1 MNSRRLIAALMAMSV
16 AGLVWSCG
24 PQQIRTPQRQGQDLV
39 VLLPDTASGE
49 VGRATVSNPSGAV
62 DLAAA
67 RDSTIASAGQP
78 PTPVSTMSEA
88 EIDRLFGDAL
98 AALPSPAQYFT
109 LYFRFDSEVLTE
121 ESRALVADILSAIR
135 ARPVPDVVAVGHTD
149 TMGVSA
155 MNFELGLKRAN
166 TVRDL
171 LVEGGLDGSAVEV
184 ISHGESD
191 LLVRTADEVAEPRNR
206 RVEIAVR

>member
-1 MNSRRLIAALMAMSV
+1 
-16 AGLVWSCG
+16 
-24 PQQIRTPQRQGQDLV
+24 
-39 VLLPDTASGE
+39 
-49 VGRATVSNPSGAV
+49 
-62 DLAAA
+62 
-67 RDSTIASAGQP
+67 
-78 PTPVSTMSEA
+78 MSEA

-155 MNFELGLKRAN
+155 TNFELGLKRAN

>member
-1 MNSRRLIAALMAMSV
+1 
-16 AGLVWSCG
+16 
-24 PQQIRTPQRQGQDLV
+24 

-49 VGRATVSNPSGAV
+49 VGRATVSNPSGSV

-88 EIDRLFGDAL
+88 EINRLFGDAL
-98 AALPSPAQYFT
+98 AALPPPAQNFT

-171 LVEGGLDGSAVEV
+171 LVEGGLDASAVEV

>member
-1 MNSRRLIAALMAMSV
+1 MNRRPRIAVLMAMSV

-24 PQQIRTPQRQGQDLV
+24 PQQIRTPQRPGQDLI
-39 VLLPDTASGE
+39 VLLPDPASAD

-67 RDSTIASAGQP
+67 RDSTIASAGQR

-88 EIDRLFGDAL
+88 EMNRLFGEAL
-98 AALPSPAQYFT
+98 AALPPPAQYFT

-121 ESRALVADILSAIR
+121 ESRALVPDILSAIR

-149 TMGVSA
+149 TIGA
-155 MNFELGLKRAN
+155 PATNFELGLKRAN
-166 TVRDL
+166 AVRDL
-171 LVEGGLDGSAVEV
+171 LVEAGLAASALEV

>member
-1 MNSRRLIAALMAMSV
+1 
-16 AGLVWSCG
+16 
-24 PQQIRTPQRQGQDLV
+24 
-39 VLLPDTASGE
+39 
-49 VGRATVSNPSGAV
+49 
-62 DLAAA
+62 
-67 RDSTIASAGQP
+67 
-78 PTPVSTMSEA
+78 
-88 EIDRLFGDAL
+88 
-98 AALPSPAQYFT
+98 
-109 LYFRFDSEVLTE
+109 
-121 ESRALVADILSAIR
+121 
-135 ARPVPDVVAVGHTD
+135 
-149 TMGVSA
+149 MGVSA

>member
-1 MNSRRLIAALMAMSV
+1 M
-16 AGLVWSCG
+16 
-24 PQQIRTPQRQGQDLV
+24 
-39 VLLPDTASGE
+39 LLPDTASGE
-49 VGRATVSNPSGAV
+49 VGRVSVSNPSGAV

-88 EIDRLFGDAL
+88 EMNRLFGDAL
-98 AALPSPAQYFT
+98 AALPPPAQYFT
-109 LYFRFDSEVLTE
+109 LYFRFDSEALTD
-121 ESRALVADILSAIR
+121 ESRALVRDILSAIR

-149 TMGVSA
+149 TMGVTA
-155 MNFELGLKRAN
+155 TNFELGLKRAN

-171 LVEGGLDGSAVEV
+171 LVEAGLDASAVEV

>member
-1 MNSRRLIAALMAMSV
+1 MKSLRRVAVLLAMSV
-16 AGLVWSCG
+16 AGLLWSCG
-24 PQQIRTPQRQGQDLV
+24 PQQIRTPQRPGQDLI

-49 VGRATVSNPSGAV
+49 VGRAMVSNPSGAV

-78 PTPVSTMSEA
+78 PTPVSTMIEA
-88 EIDRLFGDAL
+88 EVNRLFGDAL
-98 AALPSPAQYFT
+98 AALPPPAQYFT

-121 ESRALVADILSAIR
+121 ESRALVPDVVRTIR

-155 MNFELGLKRAN
+155 TNFELGLKRAN
-166 TVRDL
+166 SVRDL
-171 LVEGGLDGSAVEV
+171 LVEAGLDASAVEV